1 MVQILRKQIGSLGCF
16 TLLWINYILNFWYYC
31 RKVILHMSPY
41 LEIYHILWIFSQF
54 IFFGVS
60 LLAHIVTEASAQI
73 LDDNLSRYLMS
84 SCGNNSL
91 SLTTTLLNL
100 YSFMNCWLPY
110 ETFGRFSVT
119 ITHLFGH
126 APFSDVLKTL
136 VFFFFF
142 CNFKILCQLS
152 TKQSLPLLCCLREDR
167 TSCQWF
173 ILLKGQ
179 FHSLNI

>member
-60 LLAHIVTEASAQI
+60 LLAHIVTETSVQI
-73 LDDNLSRYLMS
+73 LDDNLSSYLMS

-91 SLTTTLLNL
+91 SLTITLLNL

-142 CNFKILCQLS
+142 VISKYSVNSQQNNPFSAAFGKIEP
-152 TKQSLPLLCCLREDR
+152 T
-167 TSCQWF
+167 CQWF